1 MRSPRRLCVLHEAPA
16 GHEEDLHRDECRRK
30 KGNTKG
36 IQEDGEGEEE
46 GKVQGGSAGVKFL
59 RMSIKDGGCAPPT
72 PRRADHEGHVGI
84 NYVLRPERHR
94 ARRTKA
100 NARERSRMHG
110 LNAALEALR
119 RVVPCGACR
128 THKLSKIE
136 TLRLAAN
143 YIAALTDVL
152 HLDHVPEPRVFADVL
167 CRGLSQPT
175 AGLVTTCLRLDRHTF
190 PLLGRASGE
199 CEEHVHH
206 VPLDFHETPIS
217 RTFSPDQ
224 DGDWWLP
231 GGPCFE
237 GEFSV
242 YAHERGSD
250 PSPTTGEAMA
260 RSLPGAPSRLL
271 HGDPFGPIMLQ

>member
-1 MRSPRRLCVLHEAPA
+1 MVCNTVYVCMYACVQSTVVGRPARSQSIHV
-16 GHEEDLHRDECRRK
+16 
-30 KGNTKG
+30 
-36 IQEDGEGEEE
+36 QGEEL
-46 GKVQGGSAGVKFL
+46 GGSAGVKFL
-59 RMSIKDGGCAPPT
+59 AMSIEDSNCAAPT

-94 ARRTKA
+94 ARRMKA
-100 NARERSRMHG
+100 NTRERSRMHG

-143 YIAALTDVL
+143 YIAA
-152 HLDHVPEPRVFADVL
+152 
-167 CRGLSQPT
+167 GLSQPT

-199 CEEHVHH
+199 CKEHTHH

-217 RTFSPDQ
+217 RTFSPDR

-242 YAHERGSD
+242 YAHGRGSD
-250 PSPTTGEAMA
+250 PCSPAVETMA
-260 RSLPGAPSRLL
+260 RSLSGAPARLL
-271 HGDPFGPIMLQ
+271 HGDPAETIMVLD